1 MRRADRLFR
10 LVELLRSRSS
20 CTGAW
25 LADQLQ
31 VSLRTLYRD
40 ITDLSLSGV
49 PIEGE
54 AGVGYLLKHR
64 IDIPPLTFD
73 IDEIEALLVGTRMAQ
88 AWADPEL
95 ERAALSAM
103 AKIQNVLPEARKREA
118 SLARLFVPNFPRA
131 RPPWLGQL
139 RHAVRRRNV
148 IHIDYQTEDGTLS
161 QRELWP
167 LGLFF
172 WGQNWTLVGWCEL
185 RGDFRHFRVDRVQ
198 TVTVQH
204 AIFPDQKGRRLTDF
218 YKQLEQIHGIK
229 VCNNDIL

>member
-1 MRRADRLFR
+1 MRRADRLYR

-40 ITDLSLSGV
+40 IADLSLSGV

-54 AGVGYLLKHR
+54 AGVGYRLRHNVTL
-64 IDIPPLTFD
+64 PPLSFD
-73 IDEIEALLVGTRMAQ
+73 SDEIEALLIGTRMVQ

-95 ERAALSAM
+95 ERAALAAM
-103 AKIQNVLPEARKREA
+103 AKIQNVLPEAARREA
-118 SLARLFVPNFPRA
+118 TLARLFVPSFPRP
-131 RPPWLGQL
+131 RPTWLQDMRL
-139 RHAVRRRNV
+139 AVRRRRV
-148 IHIDYQTEDGTLS
+148 VQIDYIREDGTPS

-172 WGQNWTLVGWCEL
+172 WGQTWTLVGWCTL
-185 RGDFRHFRVDRVQ
+185 RDDFRHFRVDRVQ
-198 TVTVQH
+198 H
-204 AIFPDQKGRRLTDF
+204 AQVLEQQYPDQPGRRITDF
-218 YKQLEQIHGIK
+218 FDQIEQREKLRGQSCAK
-229 VCNNDIL
+229 A

>member
-54 AGVGYLLKHR
+54 AGVGYRLKHR
-64 IDIPPLTFD
+64 IDLPPLTFD
-73 IDEIEALLVGTRMAQ
+73 IDEVEALLVGTRMVQ

-95 ERAALSAM
+95 ERAALAAM

-118 SLARLFVPNFPRA
+118 SLARLFVPNFPRG

-139 RHAVRRRNV
+139 RHAVRRRNI
-148 IHIDYQTEDGTLS
+148 IHIEYQTEDGTPS

-198 TVTVQH
+198 TVAVKP
-204 AIFPDQKGRRLTDF
+204 AVFPDQKGRRLTDF
-218 YKQLEQIHGIK
+218 YDQLEQKQGIK
-229 VCNNDIL
+229 VRDKGMT